1 MSFSSSSSSGSE
13 RKKDVVVVVVSD
25 VLKDVGG
32 FDDDPVVARLP
43 RLNDFW
49 TRLLLLD
56 ISKLKVLFPRHHRLA
71 VASPS
76 SSSPLLSPSARRNRL
91 AGVLYAKGGSKGS
104 RHRPSAFLFS
114 VSSFVNTTG
123 RRPKAV
129 VVFPDDDDKND
140 DDDTLTFLSSS
151 FLSTSTMNCHRS
163 QNVLPGDGDKNDKN
177 DDDDDAWCIDRMC
190 IDSNKSCCVF
200 LVLSK
205 GKNFKNETPLLNLG
219 F

>member
-13 RKKDVVVVVVSD
+13 RKKDVVVVVVVSD
-25 VLKDVGG
+25 VLKDEGG

-43 RLNDFW
+43 RLDDFW

-104 RHRPSAFLFS
+104 RHRRSAFLFS

-123 RRPKAV
+123 RPKA
-129 VVFPDDDDKND
+129 VVFPDDD
-140 DDDTLTFLSSS
+140 DDDTLTFLSS
-151 FLSTSTMNCHRS
+151 FLSTSSTMNCHRS
-163 QNVLPGDGDKNDKN
+163 QNVLPPGDKNDKN
-177 DDDDDAWCIDRMC
+177 DDDDAWCVDRTMC
-190 IDSNKSCCVF
+190 MIDSTTAPVYF
-200 LVLSK
+200 
-205 GKNFKNETPLLNLG
+205 
-219 F
+219 

>member
-13 RKKDVVVVVVSD
+13 RKKDVVVVVVVSD
-25 VLKDVGG
+25 VLKDEGG

-43 RLNDFW
+43 RLDDFW

-104 RHRPSAFLFS
+104 RHRRSAFLFS

-123 RRPKAV
+123 RPKA
-129 VVFPDDDDKND
+129 VVFPDDD
-140 DDDTLTFLSSS
+140 DDDTLTFLSS

-163 QNVLPGDGDKNDKN
+163 QNVLPPGDDKN
-177 DDDDDAWCIDRMC
+177 DDDDDDAWCVDRMC
-190 IDSNKSCCVF
+190 IIDSNKSCSAVYF
-200 LVLSK
+200 
-205 GKNFKNETPLLNLG
+205 
-219 F
+219 

>member
-13 RKKDVVVVVVSD
+13 RKKDVVVVVVVVSD
-25 VLKDVGG
+25 VLKDEGG

-43 RLNDFW
+43 RLDDFW

-104 RHRPSAFLFS
+104 RQHRRRSAFLFS

-123 RRPKAV
+123 RPKA
-129 VVFPDDDDKND
+129 VVFPDDD
-140 DDDTLTFLSSS
+140 DDDTLTFLSS
-151 FLSTSTMNCHRS
+151 FLSTSSSTMNCHRS
-163 QNVLPGDGDKNDKN
+163 QNVLLPPGDKK
-177 DDDDDAWCIDRMC
+177 DDDDACCIDRM
-190 IDSNKSCCVF
+190 ILYRFKSCVRSVYF
-200 LVLSK
+200 
-205 GKNFKNETPLLNLG
+205 
-219 F
+219 